1 MIDTIDPRFMHKKY
15 YEKLVPSHFND
26 ADDSITL
33 NSNKSKFK
41 TYILHK
47 NEKYIINSIEEHKM
61 N

>member
-15 YEKLVPSHFND
+15 YEKLVPSHFHD
-26 ADDSITL
+26 GDDSKTL

-47 NEKYIINSIEEHKM
+47 NEKYIINKIE
-61 N
+61 